1 MLANVENT
9 QRALG
14 ETQVPSA
21 VPSAVGASNGASAAS
36 RETPDAIARDI
47 SQRMRKRRKELH
59 LSQSALAHR
68 SGVSLGSLK
77 RFEQD
82 SLISLDSLI
91 KLSLVLG
98 CEDMFTGLF
107 SEQEKQKEASLEDIV
122 AQGHQLLDRIVLLK
136 SSNAE

>member
-21 VPSAVGASNGASAAS
+21 VPSAERASDSTAHTS
-36 RETPDAIARDI
+36 RETPGAIAREI
-47 SQRMRKRRKELH
+47 AQRMRRRRKELH

-82 SLISLDSLI
+82 SLISLESLI
-91 KLSLVLG
+91 KLSVVLG
-98 CEDMFTGLF
+98 CEDSFTSLF
-107 SEQEKQKEASLEDIV
+107 SEQKKQEETSLEDMV

-136 SSNAE
+136 SSSAE